1 MLHVAIDSYSPQFGA
16 AIFPWIPLSLICF
29 KKEVLAKPGKQRR
42 VWKSNSGLIQVSFS
56 EILKGKGR
64 DFQQ

>member
-16 AIFPWIPLSLICF
+16 GIPLSLICF
-29 KKEVLAKPGKQRR
+29 KKEALAKPGKQRR
-42 VWKSNSGLIQVSFS
+42 VWKSNSGGIQVSFS